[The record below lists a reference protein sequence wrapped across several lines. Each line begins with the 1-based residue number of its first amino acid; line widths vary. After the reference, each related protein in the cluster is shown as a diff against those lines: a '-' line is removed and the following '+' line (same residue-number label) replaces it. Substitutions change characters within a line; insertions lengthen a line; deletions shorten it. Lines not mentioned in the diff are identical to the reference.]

1 MIILSTFL
9 SIKKVDTQ
17 ASENIKNSSFE
28 KELNKDYLKTIPTS
42 DYIIGPGDQL
52 QIIISRDYPEL
63 NSTVLV
69 NGEGQINLPLLK
81 KVFVSGLTLN
91 ELTGLLN
98 DAFKEF
104 VKYPELEVYVS
115 QYRPIRIMLEGE
127 VENPGLY
134 YLNGALSIENNSSN
148 SDFLSSQSLNL
159 NNSALTSLIESK
171 LGINSGS
178 SNPISLDT
186 LSIDSSVTD
195 SFKFY

>member
-9 SIKKVDTQ
+9 TLKKVDTK
-17 ASENIKNSSFE
+17 ASENINNYSSE
-28 KELNKDYLKTIPTS
+28 KKLNTDYLKTIPTS

-81 KVFVSGLTLN
+81 KVFVSGLTLD

-115 QYRPIRIMLEGE
+115 QYRPIKIMLEGE
-127 VENPGLY
+127 VENPGLH
-134 YLNGALSIENNSSN
+134 YLNGHFQLTIIHLIVI
-148 SDFLSSQSLNL
+148 FFPLNL
-159 NNSALTSLIESK
+159 
-171 LGINSGS
+171 
-178 SNPISLDT
+178 
-186 LSIDSSVTD
+186 
-195 SFKFY
+195 

>member
-1 MIILSTFL
+1 M
-9 SIKKVDTQ
+9 
-17 ASENIKNSSFE
+17 
-28 KELNKDYLKTIPTS
+28 
-42 DYIIGPGDQL
+42 

-81 KVFVSGLTLN
+81 KVFVSGLTLD

-134 YLNGALSIENNSSN
+134 YLNGALSIDNNSSN
-148 SDFLSSQSLNL
+148 SDFLSSQSLDL
-159 NNSALTSLIESK
+159 NI
-171 LGINSGS
+171 
-178 SNPISLDT
+178 
-186 LSIDSSVTD
+186 VH
-195 SFKFY
+195 

>member
-1 MIILSTFL
+1 M
-9 SIKKVDTQ
+9 
-17 ASENIKNSSFE
+17 
-28 KELNKDYLKTIPTS
+28 
-42 DYIIGPGDQL
+42 

-81 KVFVSGLTLN
+81 KVFVSDLTLN
-91 ELTGLLN
+91 ELTVLLN

-115 QYRPIRIMLEGE
+115 QYRPIKIMLEGE
-127 VENPGLY
+127 VENPGLH
-134 YLNGALSIENNSSN
+134 YLNGALSIENNLSN
-148 SDFLSSQSLNL
+148 TDFLSSNKSLNL
-159 NNSALTSLIESK
+159 NSALETSLIESK

-186 LSIDSSVTD
+186 LSIDSSATN
-195 SFKFY
+195 SF